1 MDLNLDALKDEILR
15 FLDASEFAVFRGH
28 PGALDELP
36 VVTWDSESFPDYRM
50 FLDTANRS
58 GEKTVIFIAASF
70 DEEDIADVEAD
81 VALSGLDRE
90 HVRSIEQR
98 LHRFR
103 AHLGK
108 VCFIQLAFDH
118 RGRLYVYE
126 MQPDWYNEYLELTDE
141 LDVMLPHEHDEE
153 EGDDDETL
161 GGFYSNN

>member
-28 PGALDELP
+28 AGALDELP
-36 VVTWDSESFPDYRM
+36 VITWDSESFPDYRM
-50 FLDTANRS
+50 FLDTAHRS
-58 GEKTVIFIAASF
+58 GEKVIIFMAAVF
-70 DEEDIADVEAD
+70 DEDDIADVEAD

-103 AHLGK
+103 AYLGK
-108 VCFIQLAFDH
+108 TCFIQIAFDH

-126 MQPDWYNEYLELTDE
+126 IQPDWYTEYVELTDE
-141 LDVMLPHEHDEE
+141 LDVMLPQENDEE
-153 EGDDDETL
+153 DEDDDEPL